1 MHVLQ
6 EVNIIKN
13 NFNVI
18 LVKMPVLEEEIP
30 INLHND
36 ITRSRPREKT
46 NEKNQRVKEMKF
58 IISTSL

>member
-36 ITRSRPREKT
+36 LQDQDQGKKQTKRI
-46 NEKNQRVKEMKF
+46 KESKK
-58 IISTSL
+58 